1 MLKERKIV
9 VNKKQKI
16 LIVHNY
22 YQVPGGEDTVVEN
35 EKNMLIDNGHKV
47 LLYTRHNDDIKD
59 KNILQKLLL
68 PLETI
73 FSLKTYRDIKRI
85 IKKENIDIVHVH
97 NTLPL
102 ISPSVYYA
110 TIHSKVPVVQT
121 VHNFRLLCPGATFTK
136 KGMICEDC
144 MHKGLICAVKNRCYR
159 ESFTQ
164 SLISTVNLAFH
175 RAIGTYRKVDG
186 YIALTQF
193 NKEKLKSLINE
204 DKIFIKPNFVD
215 FGYKKSTI
223 SDGQKKFLCLG
234 RIDKLKGID
243 IILKAWKEIKDEEL
257 YIVGSGSYEDEAKK
271 FVLDNKMSNVKFL
284 GFKSKY
290 EVRELLENTKG
301 LVIAS
306 QCYEG
311 FPMTIVESFALGVP
325 VIAGNIGNLSKIVK
339 NNKNGLLFKYD
350 SYIDLKNKVELLKNE
365 ELQEQ
370 LSQGAYNSYIEK
382 YNKEINYS
390 ELIAIY
396 KTIGENDEGM

>member
-1 MLKERKIV
+1 MKIV
-9 VNKKQKI
+9 VNKKQKV

-22 YQVPGGEDTVVEN
+22 YQIPGGEDTVVEN
-35 EKNMLIDNGHKV
+35 EKNMLIDNGHQV
-47 LLYTRHNDDIKD
+47 LMYTRHNDDIKN

-73 FSLKTYRDIKRI
+73 FSVKTYRDVKRI

-110 TIHSKVPVVQT
+110 AIHSKVPVVQT
-121 VHNFRLLCPGATFTK
+121 VHNFRLLCPAATFTR

-144 MHKGLICAVKNRCYR
+144 IHKGLICAVKNRCYR
-159 ESFTQ
+159 ESFIQ
-164 SLISTVNLAFH
+164 SLVSTANLVFH
-175 RAIGTYRKVDG
+175 RIIGTYKKVNG

-204 DKIFIKPNFVD
+204 DKIFVKPNFVD
-215 FGYKKSTI
+215 FGYEKSTI
-223 SDGQKKFLCLG
+223 PNSKNKFLYLG

-257 YIVGSGSYEDEAKK
+257 YIVGSGPYEDEAKK

-284 GFKSKY
+284 GFKNKD
-290 EVRELLENTKG
+290 EVRELLKNTKA
-301 LVIAS
+301 LVMAS
-306 QCYEG
+306 QWYEG

-325 VIAGNIGNLSKIVK
+325 VIAGDIGNLSIIVQNK
-339 NNKNGLLFKYD
+339 KNGLLFKYD
-350 SYIDLKNKVELLKNE
+350 SYIDLKNKVELLKNKQF
-365 ELQEQ
+365 QEQ
-370 LSQGAYNSYIEK
+370 LSQCAYKSYIEK

-390 ELIAIY
+390 ELIKIY
-396 KTIGENDEGM
+396 KTVDRNNEDM

>member
-1 MLKERKIV
+1 M
-9 VNKKQKI
+9 NKKQKI

-47 LLYTRHNDDIKD
+47 LMYTRHNDDIKS

-73 FSLKTYRDIKRI
+73 FSLKTYKDVKRI

-110 TIHSKVPVVQT
+110 AIHSKVAVVQT
-121 VHNFRLLCPGATFTK
+121 IHNFRLLCPAATFTK
-136 KGMICEDC
+136 KGLICEDC
-144 MHKGLICAVKNRCYR
+144 VNKGLICAVKNRCYR
-159 ESFTQ
+159 QSFTQ
-164 SLISTVNLAFH
+164 SLVSTANLAFH
-175 RAIGTYRKVDG
+175 RIIGTYKKVNG

-204 DKIFIKPNFVD
+204 DKIFVKPNFVD

-223 SDGQKKFLCLG
+223 VNSKNKFLYLG

-257 YIVGSGSYEDEAKK
+257 YIVGSGPYEDEAKK

-284 GFKSKY
+284 GFKNKD
-290 EVRELLENTKG
+290 EVRELLKNTKA
-301 LVIAS
+301 LVMAS
-306 QCYEG
+306 QWYEG

-325 VIAGNIGNLSKIVK
+325 VIAGDIGNLSKIVK
-339 NNKNGLLFKYD
+339 NNSNGLLFKYD

-370 LSQGAYNSYIEK
+370 LSQGAFNSYIEK
-382 YNKEINYS
+382 YNKKINYR
-390 ELIAIY
+390 ELTTIY
-396 KTIGENDEGM
+396 KNIYENDKIM